1 MEMLLLKQPNRED
14 LLKILVEK
22 LKEETKEVRKAYKFE
37 SDERVI
43 AEVLDNIQIG
53 IGILD
58 YYSKKG
64 YDIAEA
70 MDKHNLKLLSRKWRY
85 TGTLHINVIRGD
97 CNG

>member
-14 LLKILVEK
+14 ILKILVEK

-37 SDERVI
+37 PDERVI

-64 YDIAEA
+64 YDIAAA
-70 MDKHNLKLLSRKWRY
+70 MDKHNNKLFIERNWRY
-85 TGTLHINVIRGD
+85 TKTLHINIIGE
-97 CNG
+97 NK

>member
-1 MEMLLLKQPNRED
+1 MEMLVLKQTKEED

-43 AEVLDNIQIG
+43 EEVLDNIQVCIG
-53 IGILD
+53 MLD

-70 MDKHNLKLLSRKWRY
+70 VDKHNLKLLSRDWRY
-85 TGTLHINVIRGD
+85 TKTLHLNIIGENS
-97 CNG
+97 